1 MPTVMVSHVVLDVPT
16 LFAVTLFIT
25 VIGGFLLLF
34 AFLQN
39 RKTPALALWGT
50 GYLIGAAG
58 AALLSGQATAVPSA
72 WAVCAAN
79 TLLCTAYGFMWCG
92 ARSFEGRRVSLIG
105 LVLGPAL
112 WLGAFQFASFAQ
124 SLEARISLVAAIS
137 ASYAL
142 LAARELWYARDRE
155 LISRWPTL
163 VVVIGHAGFLLAR
176 IPNAQELASTVTSGH
191 AQGSVVTVLAFE
203 ALFVAFCL
211 PFLRVAMSKE
221 RAELEQ
227 RLAAQTDP
235 LTGMPNRRAFF
246 DRGNPLLEGFIA
258 ERQPA
263 ALLLFDL
270 DRFKDIN
277 DTAGHQAGDQ
287 VLQAF
292 CDLVG
297 TSVRPGDL
305 FGRLGG
311 EEFGYLMAN
320 VSIRQ
325 GLQAAERLRVEFAAL
340 QFPGLAIKPTVSV
353 GVAMASEA
361 DRNLSA
367 LLALADRAL
376 YRAKADGRNRVA
388 PAPFIRL
395 EAKGG
400 EAVRR
405 PTDRPPVVTPIA
417 G

>member
-39 RKTPALALWGT
+39 RNTPALALWGT

-58 AALLSGQATAVPSA
+58 AALLSGQATTVPSA
-72 WAVCAAN
+72 WSVCAAN

-112 WLGAFQFASFAQ
+112 WLGAFQFESFAQ
-124 SLEARISLVAAIS
+124 SLEERISLVAAIS
-137 ASYAL
+137 TSYAL

-155 LISRWPTL
+155 PLSRWPTL

-176 IPNAQELASTVTSGH
+176 IPYAQELASTVNSGH
-191 AQGSVVTVLAFE
+191 AHGAAVTVLAFE

-235 LTGMPNRRAFF
+235 LTGMPNRRVFRPRQSVA
-246 DRGNPLLEGFIA
+246 RAVHHRTSARSVVVVRSRPL
-258 ERQPA
+258 Q
-263 ALLLFDL
+263 
-270 DRFKDIN
+270 
-277 DTAGHQAGDQ
+277 GHQ
-287 VLQAF
+287 
-292 CDLVG
+292 
-297 TSVRPGDL
+297 
-305 FGRLGG
+305 
-311 EEFGYLMAN
+311 
-320 VSIRQ
+320 
-325 GLQAAERLRVEFAAL
+325 
-340 QFPGLAIKPTVSV
+340 
-353 GVAMASEA
+353 
-361 DRNLSA
+361 
-367 LLALADRAL
+367 
-376 YRAKADGRNRVA
+376 
-388 PAPFIRL
+388 
-395 EAKGG
+395 
-400 EAVRR
+400 
-405 PTDRPPVVTPIA
+405 
-417 G
+417 